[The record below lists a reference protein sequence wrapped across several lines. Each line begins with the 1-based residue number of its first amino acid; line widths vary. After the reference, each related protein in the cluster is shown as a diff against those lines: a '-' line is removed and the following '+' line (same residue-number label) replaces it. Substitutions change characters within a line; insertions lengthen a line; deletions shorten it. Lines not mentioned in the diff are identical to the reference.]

1 MIVDV
6 FLSFVELMLYVLVI
20 VDKSNG
26 YLLMLNDMME
36 IDGIRE
42 MVDINVFERSK
53 MNGFLRI
60 ENKVEII
67 FLIICFFLGKKCE

>member
-67 FLIICFFLGKKCE
+67 FLIIFFFRKEM